1 MKKYILSIVLT
12 MISLIG
18 LSQDYP
24 RLEKDSLG
32 NTIVILTLE
41 QAQKLDNN
49 MEILTLLEQAVVD
62 CDNLNNSYLKVIDEQ
77 KRTIALLELDNKLLK
92 EQIVD
97 KDKSIANLQIRL
109 DNAIDLS
116 SRCETQKAELNGQ
129 VTDLQNEIS
138 NLKTK
143 RNIGYGVG
151 VLGALG
157 AILVLIFK

>member
-1 MKKYILSIVLT
+1 MKSYIL
-12 MISLIG
+12 G
-18 LSQDYP
+18 LVFIMMSMFGFSQEYP

-32 NTIVILTLE
+32 NQIVILTLQ

-49 MEILTLLEQAVVD
+49 MEILTMLEQAIVD

-77 KRTIALLELDNKLLK
+77 KRTIALLEVDNKLLK

-97 KDKSIANLQIRL
+97 KDKSIANLQTRL
-109 DNAIDLS
+109 DNAIELS
-116 SRCETQKAELNGQ
+116 ATCETQKTELSGQ
-129 VTDLQNEIS
+129 ITILNDEIS
-138 NLKTK
+138 TLKTK